1 LTMAEALVHNDEYFA
16 NLIRHDYEQ
25 ALGRAPDAAGLAYWT
40 AALSAGLTDER
51 FEAELLA
58 SPELYAKAGGDDRDW
73 VRSLFETALGREPDA
88 AGAVYWS
95 ARLAAG
101 AGRFDVAVAFATG
114 AEQARR
120 QVVEDF
126 GRYLERMPD
135 DTTTPYFAEQLASG
149 LTDEE
154 FAARLMGSSDY
165 FTLHAGVAPTA
176 VPVESAADEA
186 FDPQINARVQQGG
199 ADVLFLGDSITWAW
213 QNIGQ
218 TVWQQYYGA
227 RNAVNAG
234 VPGDTTENALW
245 RLDHG
250 DLDGIHPKL
259 AIVELGTNNLGIDS
273 APDIA
278 AGIAAIVAALRQ
290 KLPETKIL
298 LLGMFPRGLTP
309 DDPLRQAEEA
319 ANRAIGAL
327 VDEQTVFYLD
337 LSPAF
342 LRADGSLAMD
352 LRLPDLEHLSAQGYQ
367 AWAAAMESFVAALL
381 KS

>member
-1 LTMAEALVHNDEYFA
+1 M
-16 NLIRHDYEQ
+16 
-25 ALGRAPDAAGLAYWT
+25 
-40 AALSAGLTDER
+40 
-51 FEAELLA
+51 
-58 SPELYAKAGGDDRDW
+58 
-73 VRSLFETALGREPDA
+73 
-88 AGAVYWS
+88 GA
-95 ARLAAG
+95 
-101 AGRFDVAVAFATG
+101 
-114 AEQARR
+114 
-120 QVVEDF
+120 
-126 GRYLERMPD
+126 
-135 DTTTPYFAEQLASG
+135 
-149 LTDEE
+149 
-154 FAARLMGSSDY
+154 SDY

-186 FDPQINARVQQGG
+186 LDPQINARVQQGG

-218 TVWQQYYGA
+218 TVWPQYYGA

-259 AIVELGTNNLGIDS
+259 AIVELGTNNLGVDS
-273 APDIA
+273 AQDIA
-278 AGIAAIVAALRQ
+278 EGIAAIVAMLRQ

-298 LLGMFPRGLTP
+298 LLGMFPRGVTP

-327 VDEQTVFYLD
+327 ADEQTVFYLD